1 MPPAP
6 FRRLARCTTPRSRP
20 KEETPGGPVERLDGG
35 ELAALSASYKEGRG
49 CCPSGWRGGQGEVSS
64 TRARRRLR
72 AAGVLQSRAPW
83 MRPTS
88 RALAIDQVRRGR
100 TPDAVDPAR
109 HVTGGVQED
118 ERGVP
123 ALLRRLLHEVRTLA
137 EVHEQ
142 DLEPLGLE
150 LPVPP
155 VDGRQLLPAV
165 GSPGRPEEEQ
175 DDLAAKV
182 FEANGAP
189 VERG

>member
-1 MPPAP
+1 
-6 FRRLARCTTPRSRP
+6 
-20 KEETPGGPVERLDGG
+20 
-35 ELAALSASYKEGRG
+35 
-49 CCPSGWRGGQGEVSS
+49 
-64 TRARRRLR
+64 
-72 AAGVLQSRAPW
+72 
-83 MRPTS
+83 MRPPTRPWRS
-88 RALAIDQVRRGR
+88 IRYARGQP
-100 TPDAVDPAR
+100 PDAVDPPR

-123 ALLRRLLHEVRTLA
+123 ALLRRLLHELRTLA
-137 EVHEQ
+137 EGHEQ

-150 LPVPP
+150 LPVQS

-189 VERG
+189 VE